1 MKRFLFIFF
10 SKIRIVLGCIYHLW
24 YYILML
30 SSIILLSPW
39 LYYFSKKFNR
49 FSKFYQFARLWSIW
63 ILNGMLLI
71 RKVKYESQ
79 ISWNKPY
86 IVVANHT
93 SELDVMFCYQLV
105 KSPTVFI
112 GKKELAKIPLFG
124 FFFRRSS
131 IIVDRK
137 SLASKRRVMELASNH
152 LKKGVGV
159 CIYPEGGIPKEKTVI
174 LEKFKSGAFKLA
186 IENGVDILPITFI
199 NNRRHLPDFLQGGY
213 PGTIYATVHNPISVS
228 GMTKK
233 DIGALSDIV
242 HDVLL
247 KELEFYRKKI

>member
-1 MKRFLFIFF
+1 MKRFIIFD
-10 SKIRIVLGCIYHLW
+10 KIKIALGCLYHIW

-30 SSIILLSPW
+30 FSIIILSPW
-39 LYYFSKKFNR
+39 LYYFSKKFNQFPR
-49 FSKFYQFARLWSIW
+49 FYEFARLWSAW
-63 ILNGMLLI
+63 ILNGMILI
-71 RKVKYESQ
+71 RKVKYQSQ
-79 ISWNKPY
+79 ISWDKPY

-93 SELDVMFCYQLV
+93 SELDVMFCYRLV

-112 GKKELAKIPLFG
+112 GKKELASIPLFG

-137 SLASKRRVMELASNH
+137 SLASKRRVMELATNQ
-152 LKKGVGV
+152 LNKGVGV
-159 CIYPEGGIPKEKTVI
+159 CIYPEGGIPKDGTVI

-186 IENGVDILPITFI
+186 IENGVDILPISFA
-199 NNRRHLPDFLQGGY
+199 NNRKHLPDFLQGGS

-233 DIGALSDIV
+233 DIAPLSDIV

-247 KELEFYRKKI
+247 KELKSYQKKI